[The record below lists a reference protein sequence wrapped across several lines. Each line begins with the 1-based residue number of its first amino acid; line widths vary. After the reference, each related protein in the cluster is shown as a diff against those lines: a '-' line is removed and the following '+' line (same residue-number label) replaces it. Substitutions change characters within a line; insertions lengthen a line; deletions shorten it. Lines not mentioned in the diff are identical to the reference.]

1 MATNTFNN
9 IADITP
15 VAMDVLENN
24 LVFSKHVNRG
34 YDDRFRETGGKIG
47 DTANIRIP
55 GYYTVRSG
63 KVASPQGYNDTFAS
77 VTLAQKGVDI
87 QFSSKELRLNVDEFK
102 HNVLEPALVPLAN
115 QIDLDLCNLL
125 TGVNQATFS
134 STTPATKLTDLEQF
148 LQAQALLDEMA
159 IPRNNRATV
168 INPRTNANVVKGL
181 SGLFNPQ
188 TAISEQFNSGNIG
201 HALGMDWSMDQ
212 NLLPFTTGAFGT
224 STPAVAT
231 TATEAAATIALKAL
245 ANPHTIKVGDVLT
258 FANVYAVNPVTKTS
272 TGQLKQFVVTAAVAA
287 TAATTETITVSPA
300 FISTGPTQNISALP
314 QADALVY
321 FYGTSQTSGNAGL
334 VCPTSAVFHRD
345 AFLLACADLP
355 KVGPS
360 ELCSRIKSKVSDI
373 SFRMIKY
380 YDGRNDDELYRLDVL
395 YGVALLRPNHAVR
408 VLG

>member
-34 YDDRFRETGGKIG
+34 HDDRFRETGGKIG

-77 VTLAQKGVDI
+77 VTLTQKGVDI

-102 HNVLEPALVPLAN
+102 RNVLEPALVPLAN

-125 TGVNQATFS
+125 TGVNQATYG
-134 STTPATKLTDLEQF
+134 ATAGAKLTDLEQF

-159 IPRNNRATV
+159 IPRNNRSAV
-168 INPRTNANVVKGL
+168 INPRTNANIVKGL
-181 SGLFNPQ
+181 SGLYNPQ

-212 NLLPFTTGAFGT
+212 NLLPFTTGVNATGT
-224 STPAVAT
+224 PLMNGVTADGAT
-231 TATEAAATIALKAL
+231 SIVTDGWAGSGTTVNA
-245 ANPHTIKVGDVLT
+245 GDVIT
-258 FANVYAVNPVTKTS
+258 IEGVYAVNPVTKTS
-272 TGQLKQFVVTAAVAA
+272 TGQLKQFVVTTTNAN
-287 TAATTETITVSPA
+287 ATTKTLAISPA
-300 FISTGPTQNISALP
+300 IIASGPTQNVSNVPAN
-314 QADALVY
+314 DKHVY
-321 FYGTSQTSGNAGL
+321 FWGGADPVTNTGA
-334 VCPTSAVFHRD
+334 VCATSAVFHRD